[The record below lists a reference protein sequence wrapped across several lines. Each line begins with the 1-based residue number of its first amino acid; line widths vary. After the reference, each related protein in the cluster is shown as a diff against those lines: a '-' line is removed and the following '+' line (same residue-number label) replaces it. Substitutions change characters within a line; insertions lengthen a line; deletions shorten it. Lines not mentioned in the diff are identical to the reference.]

1 MEDNMKLHIRT
12 SDELKQLS
20 MQILA
25 QARERAQKE
34 EEALRRLLGRR
45 SREWVIEDPERAQ
58 DFLRWL
64 NDRTTDAS
72 EKRVL
77 TEVLRSLKS
86 AGPV

>member
-1 MEDNMKLHIRT
+1 MKRHIRT